1 MKTFAFALLAA
12 IALGCGSA
20 GSAGSA
26 GGGTATGLR
35 GLVKRGPITP
45 VCRVGVPCYEPA
57 RGYKLVFSR
66 SGKVVATATT
76 NQKGWYRV
84 TLRPGRYAVRTN
96 RTRYE
101 RRTSPS
107 TVTARSDRMIR
118 RDFTIDTGIR

>member
-1 MKTFAFALLAA
+1 MKTFALALLAT

-20 GSAGSA
+20 SSA
-26 GGGTATGLR
+26 GGGTATGLK

-45 VCRVGVPCYEPA
+45 VCRVSVPCDEPA
-57 RGYKLVFSR
+57 RGVKLVFSR

-96 RTRYE
+96 RKGYE
-101 RRTSPS
+101 RRTSPAS
-107 TVTARSDRMIR
+107 ATVRSDRVSR
-118 RDFTIDTGIR
+118 RDFMIDTGIR